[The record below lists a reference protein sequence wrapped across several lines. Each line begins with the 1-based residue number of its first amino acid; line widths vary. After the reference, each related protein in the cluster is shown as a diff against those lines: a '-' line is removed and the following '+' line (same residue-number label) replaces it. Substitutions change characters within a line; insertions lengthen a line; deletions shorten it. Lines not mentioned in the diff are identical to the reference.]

1 MRERER
7 ERESINYIYT
17 LEEASWKLPWL
28 LHPHSHLTPLP
39 SSFFPSKPHF
49 FFFFLSF
56 SLHFLSLSIMK
67 LPKSLKL
74 SPKRLFGSK
83 KNRPDVSRHDPLS
96 FGSSTS
102 STSSSSSS
110 DSCTSLHKP
119 GSGTKIANIGT
130 PKSVLPQESGDWGE
144 ISAEKHMELV
154 QAFKLMDRDND
165 GMVSRKEL
173 EALLSRLG
181 AEPLSQEEVTM
192 MLSDVDGEGHGCIS
206 VDALL
211 TRVGSACGPAGD
223 TELRETFDFFDT
235 DHDGKITAEELLSVF
250 QTIGDERCTLEDCRR
265 MIDGVD
271 KNGDGFVCFE
281 DFTRMMELQR

>member
-1 MRERER
+1 
-7 ERESINYIYT
+7 
-17 LEEASWKLPWL
+17 
-28 LHPHSHLTPLP
+28 
-39 SSFFPSKPHF
+39 
-49 FFFFLSF
+49 
-56 SLHFLSLSIMK
+56 
-67 LPKSLKL
+67 
-74 SPKRLFGSK
+74 
-83 KNRPDVSRHDPLS
+83 
-96 FGSSTS
+96 
-102 STSSSSSS
+102 
-110 DSCTSLHKP
+110 
-119 GSGTKIANIGT
+119 
-130 PKSVLPQESGDWGE
+130 
-144 ISAEKHMELV
+144 
-154 QAFKLMDRDND
+154 MDRDKD

-281 DFTRMMELQR
+281 DFSRMMELQR